1 MPSLT
6 LYVEKLREI
15 VSTVVTDEV
24 ENFGRL
30 KKIKE
35 CETDPVKQRPKK
47 NIKTTEH
54 KQWTSENKEISED
67 DDAISINSCDS
78 DEKEFTTLTGADG
91 TEYYPPSSKKIPSR
105 YAKKGHTS
113 SSSGDDSLRKLA
125 SLKNHME
132 KQNSE
137 IRRLRQENEQNRKK
151 LNALRKKE
159 QIPTNTSKGQNGAK
173 KSSSASQFVSGTLAS
188 VLDSDNDSDVQ
199 EIGNKPSV
207 EKADSTSPKGL
218 LKKSEVSAL
227 SDKSG
232 SSDNDDQ
239 VPSSQIP
246 PWQKRPRRCIESV
259 SSNERHREPSLGFS
273 AAQQTGVEDPDEET
287 DELRCQKDILQERFL
302 HLEQQLLQQRMEN
315 QARSFREDITG
326 GVRELRSALM
336 GAYGENIDS
345 NESVCN
351 ARRKLGEVCKT
362 RQSLGYTFRVHTE
375 FVDRVEKSILCGF
388 VPEQQIQCTKTDNS
402 CLDPI
407 LGDVVDVIYE
417 LAMPMVIKPEVN
429 EDDDIL
435 IVGETPATGAPFQF
449 VTVKQERPEKT
460 PEELAKNTQEER
472 TENTE
477 EERTENT
484 EEECTENTEEQS
496 SKQTSEN
503 TRTEDMV
510 SEDNPGVLQKS
521 GETGESETPDVAT
534 LNQNVTQEIEVESAS
549 QEWKRKRKREED
561 GSGSPSRHKRKKH
574 ILPWAL
580 QRLT

>member
-1 MPSLT
+1 M
-6 LYVEKLREI
+6 
-15 VSTVVTDEV
+15 
-24 ENFGRL
+24 
-30 KKIKE
+30 
-35 CETDPVKQRPKK
+35 
-47 NIKTTEH
+47 
-54 KQWTSENKEISED
+54 
-67 DDAISINSCDS
+67 
-78 DEKEFTTLTGADG
+78 
-91 TEYYPPSSKKIPSR
+91 
-105 YAKKGHTS
+105 
-113 SSSGDDSLRKLA
+113 
-125 SLKNHME
+125 
-132 KQNSE
+132 
-137 IRRLRQENEQNRKK
+137 
-151 LNALRKKE
+151 
-159 QIPTNTSKGQNGAK
+159 
-173 KSSSASQFVSGTLAS
+173 
-188 VLDSDNDSDVQ
+188 
-199 EIGNKPSV
+199 
-207 EKADSTSPKGL
+207 
-218 LKKSEVSAL
+218 
-227 SDKSG
+227 
-232 SSDNDDQ
+232 
-239 VPSSQIP
+239 
-246 PWQKRPRRCIESV
+246 
-259 SSNERHREPSLGFS
+259 
-273 AAQQTGVEDPDEET
+273 

-345 NESVCN
+345 NKSVCN
-351 ARRKLGEVCKT
+351 ARQKLGEVCKT

-484 EEECTENTEEQS
+484 EEQS
-496 SKQTSEN
+496 SKQTNEN

-521 GETGESETPDVAT
+521 RETGESETPDVAT
-534 LNQNVTQEIEVESAS
+534 LNQNATQEIEVESAS
-549 QEWKRKRKREED
+549 QERKRKRKREED
-561 GSGSPSRHKRKKH
+561 GSGSPSQHKRKKH
-574 ILPWAL
+574 ILLRAL